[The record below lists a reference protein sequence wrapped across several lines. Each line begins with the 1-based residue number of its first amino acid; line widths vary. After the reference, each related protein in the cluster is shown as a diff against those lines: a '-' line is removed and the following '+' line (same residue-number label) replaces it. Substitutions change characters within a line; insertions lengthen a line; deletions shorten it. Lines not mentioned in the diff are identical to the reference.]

1 MIPETANEKSVPD
14 TGAQEW
20 VEVGRVTRA
29 HGLDGTL
36 FVSLYGEDPGNLL
49 RAETLRLEGRPGS
62 SQISILAA
70 KAAGHQRDGRA
81 RVRVRAEG
89 IDRRELAEAWAGA
102 RVSIPEAALE
112 PLPEGEFYWRE
123 ILGLRC
129 LTLAG
134 EELGTVEEIW
144 PTGDV
149 DVLVVR
155 QADRTRLIPALA
167 GLMVRVDRE
176 AGELWIDPPEGL
188 LEDA

>member
-1 MIPETANEKSVPD
+1 MTND
-14 TGAQEW
+14 N
-20 VEVGRVTRA
+20 
-29 HGLDGTL
+29 D
-36 FVSLYGEDPGNLL
+36 
-49 RAETLRLEGRPGS
+49 TLRPEYPEDLIKSGVRGKYAKQYHEGTNVV
-62 SQISILAA
+62 L
-70 KAAGHQRDGRA
+70 
-81 RVRVRAEG
+81 
-89 IDRRELAEAWAGA
+89 IDPDLL
-102 RVSIPEAALE
+102 PEAALE